1 MYDIAVNQIHTI
13 ASRTR
18 ARDYIDMFFIIKK
31 SDTPIDK
38 YLEKL
43 RLDSKAKFDWPLDN
57 KNLVA
62 AFLKVKDL
70 KLEDQ
75 IFK

>member
-18 ARDYIDMFFIIKK
+18 ARDYIDMFFIIKN
-31 SDTPIDK
+31 SDIPIDK

-43 RLDSKAKFDWPLDN
+43 SRRPN
-57 KNLVA
+57 
-62 AFLKVKDL
+62 
-70 KLEDQ
+70 
-75 IFK
+75 I

>member
-1 MYDIAVNQIHTI
+1 M
-13 ASRTR
+13 
-18 ARDYIDMFFIIKK
+18 
-31 SDTPIDK
+31 PIGQ
-38 YLEKL
+38 YLEQL
-43 RLDSKAKFDWPLDN
+43 RLDSKAKFDWPLEN

-70 KLEDQ
+70 KNEDFPKMLVSFDKEEMERFFLELAKSLAGE